1 MLTATM
7 RDVTFSYDRDRT
19 VLRGLNLDVRAGEQ
33 LAIVGPSGSG
43 KSSLIGLLGGFLTAS
58 AGQITVLGHDVSQR
72 RGRHLAQ
79 WQTSWVQQ
87 SNNIL
92 PDRTALDN
100 VALALQMRGADRRR
114 STSEAQHFL
123 AAVGLADCTDR
134 IGAKL
139 SGGQVQRICIA
150 RALVVRPLLLLADE
164 PTGQLDSSTSEDV
177 VRALDAATGAA
188 SECATVIVTHDP
200 AVAACCDRVVRLVDG
215 RVDETASTG

>member
-123 AAVGLADCTDR
+123 EAVGLADCTDR

-188 SECATVIVTHDP
+188 SAGATVSVTHAP